1 MPKLMNAR
9 IATPNGTVR
18 FPRVGVGAGSLANAA
33 GEQAFSDMIH
43 AAWASGVRYF
53 DTSAAYLGGESE
65 QRLGAALA
73 EYPRDELYV
82 STKLGRYLSQPGA
95 SSLPG
100 GSDFYLDYTYDTTLR
115 SVERSLSRLKVDRLD
130 AVFIH
135 DLDPGFART
144 AYREE
149 LMTAV
154 EGAFPALQRLKD
166 EKVVGAI
173 GVASMDWQACLDF
186 AELAGVDVVMP
197 AGEYSLLRTGSTAL
211 LQHCAEN
218 GIAWIAASPFNSG
231 ILATGSRPDAFYNM
245 RPATRPALLQT
256 EELERICQRHH
267 VCLATAALLFPLRH
281 SAVSTIVFGA
291 KTADEFS
298 ESFARLFENPSDEF
312 WQEMDAYLTETK
324 DWEGRLSGGRQGP

>member
-1 MPKLMNAR
+1 MNAR
-9 IATPNGTVR
+9 IAKPNGAVLL
-18 FPRVGVGAGSLANAA
+18 PRVGVGAGSLANAA
-33 GEQAFSDMIH
+33 GEQAFFNMIH

-73 EYPRDELYV
+73 AYPREELYV

-324 DWEGRLSGGRQGP
+324 DWEGRLSGG

>member
-1 MPKLMNAR
+1 
-9 IATPNGTVR
+9 
-18 FPRVGVGAGSLANAA
+18 
-33 GEQAFSDMIH
+33 
-43 AAWASGVRYF
+43 
-53 DTSAAYLGGESE
+53 
-65 QRLGAALA
+65 
-73 EYPRDELYV
+73 
-82 STKLGRYLSQPGA
+82 
-95 SSLPG
+95 LPG

-324 DWEGRLSGGRQGP
+324 DWEGRLSGG

>member
-1 MPKLMNAR
+1 
-9 IATPNGTVR
+9 
-18 FPRVGVGAGSLANAA
+18 VGVGAGSLANAA

-324 DWEGRLSGGRQGP
+324 DWEGRLSGG

>member
-1 MPKLMNAR
+1 MNAR

-33 GEQAFSDMIH
+33 REQAFSDMIH

-324 DWEGRLSGGRQGP
+324 DWEGRLSGG

>member
-1 MPKLMNAR
+1 MNAR
-9 IATPNGTVR
+9 IAKPNGAIQ

-33 GEQAFSDMIH
+33 GEQAFFNMIH

-73 EYPRDELYV
+73 TYPRDELYV
-82 STKLGRYLSQPGA
+82 STKLGRYLSRPGA

-115 SVERSLSRLKVDRLD
+115 SVERSLSRLRVDRLD

-135 DLDPGFART
+135 DLDPGFAGT
-144 AYREE
+144 AYREQ
-149 LMTAV
+149 LKAAV
-154 EGAFPALQRLKD
+154 EGAFPALQRFKD

-186 AELAGVDVVMP
+186 AEMVDVDVVMP
-197 AGEYSLLRTGSTAL
+197 AGEYSLLRTRSTAL
-211 LQHCAEN
+211 LEHCICK

-231 ILATGSRPDAFYNM
+231 ILASGPRPDAVYNM
-245 RPATRPALLQT
+245 RPASRRALLQT
-256 EELERICQRHH
+256 EELERICRNHH
-267 VCLATAALLFPLRH
+267 VSLATAALLFPLRH
-281 SAVSTIVFGA
+281 PAVSTIVFGA
-291 KTADEFS
+291 KTSDEFN
-298 ESFARLFENPSDEF
+298 ESFARLSEHLPDEF
-312 WQEMDAYLTETK
+312 WQEMDAFLIETK
-324 DWEGRLSGGRQGP
+324 NWEGR

>member
-1 MPKLMNAR
+1 
-9 IATPNGTVR
+9 
-18 FPRVGVGAGSLANAA
+18 VGVGAGSLANAA

-218 GIAWIAASPFNSG
+218 GIAWIAASPFNSE

-281 SAVSTIVFGA
+281 PAVSTIVFGA

-324 DWEGRLSGGRQGP
+324 DWEGRLSGG

>member
-1 MPKLMNAR
+1 MNTR
-9 IATPNGTVR
+9 IAEPNQTVK

-33 GEQAFSDMIH
+33 GEQAFFDMIH
-43 AAWASGVRYF
+43 AAWANGVRYF
-53 DTSAAYLGGESE
+53 DTSAAYLGGQSE

-73 EYPRDELYV
+73 AYPRDELYV

-135 DLDPGFART
+135 DLDPGFAGR

-149 LMTAV
+149 LKTAV

-166 EKVVGAI
+166 ENVVGAI
-173 GVASMDWQACLDF
+173 GVASMNWQACLDF
-186 AELAGVDVVMP
+186 AELADVDVVMP
-197 AGEYSLLRTGSTAL
+197 AGEYSLLRARSTAL
-211 LQHCAEN
+211 LAHCIEK
-218 GIAWIAASPFNSG
+218 GIVWIAASPFNSG

-245 RPATRPALLQT
+245 RPATQQVLLQT
-256 EELERICQRHH
+256 AGLERICRRHD
-267 VCLATAALLFPLRH
+267 VSLATAALLFPLRH
-281 SAVSTIVFGA
+281 PAISTIVFGA
-291 KTADEFS
+291 KTAGEFN
-298 ESFARLFENPSDEF
+298 ESIARLSENLSDQF
-312 WQEMDAYLTETK
+312 WKELDAFLLETK
-324 DWEGRLSGGRQGP
+324 DWEKCD

>member
-1 MPKLMNAR
+1 
-9 IATPNGTVR
+9 
-18 FPRVGVGAGSLANAA
+18 VGVGAGSLANAA

>member
-1 MPKLMNAR
+1 MNAT

-324 DWEGRLSGGRQGP
+324 DWEGRLSGG

>member
-1 MPKLMNAR
+1 MNAR

-18 FPRVGVGAGSLANAA
+18 FPWVGVGAGSLANAA

-53 DTSAAYLGGESE
+53 DTSTAYLSGESE

-115 SVERSLSRLKVDRLD
+115 SVERSLSRLKADRLD

-281 SAVSTIVFGA
+281 SSVSTIVFGA

-324 DWEGRLSGGRQGP
+324 DWEGRLSGG

>member
-218 GIAWIAASPFNSG
+218 GIAWIAASPFTSG

>member
-324 DWEGRLSGGRQGP
+324 DWEGRLSGG

>member
-1 MPKLMNAR
+1 MNAR
-9 IATPNGTVR
+9 IAVPNGTVQ

-33 GEQAFSDMIH
+33 GEQAFFDMIH

-100 GSDFYLDYTYDTTLR
+100 GSDFYLDYTYDATLR

-135 DLDPGFART
+135 DLDPGFAQT
-144 AYREE
+144 AYRDE

-154 EGAFPALQRLKD
+154 EGAFPALQRLKE

-186 AELAGVDVVMP
+186 AELASVDVVMP

-211 LQHCAEN
+211 LEHCVEN

-256 EELERICQRHH
+256 EGLERICQRHH

-291 KTADEFS
+291 KTADEFN
-298 ESFARLFENPSDEF
+298 ESFARLSESLSDQF
-312 WQEMDAYLTETK
+312 WQEMDAFLAETK
-324 DWEGRLSGGRQGP
+324 GWEGRSSVGWQGA

>member
-1 MPKLMNAR
+1 MNAR

-324 DWEGRLSGGRQGP
+324 DWEGRLSGG

>member
-1 MPKLMNAR
+1 MNAR

-281 SAVSTIVFGA
+281 SSVSTIVFGA

-324 DWEGRLSGGRQGP
+324 DWEGRLSGG

>member
-1 MPKLMNAR
+1 MNAR

-291 KTADEFS
+291 KTANEFS

-324 DWEGRLSGGRQGP
+324 DWEGRLSGG

>member
-1 MPKLMNAR
+1 MSKLMNAR

-324 DWEGRLSGGRQGP
+324 DWEGRLSGG

>member
-1 MPKLMNAR
+1 MTAR
-9 IATPNGTVR
+9 ISEPNGTVQ

-33 GEQAFSDMIH
+33 GEQAFFNMIH

-53 DTSAAYLGGESE
+53 DTSAAYLGGVSE

-73 EYPRDELYV
+73 AYPRDELYV

-100 GSDFYLDYTYDTTLR
+100 GSNFYLDYTYDTTLR
-115 SVERSLSRLKVDRLD
+115 SVERSLSRLNVDRLG

-149 LMTAV
+149 LKTAV

-186 AELAGVDVVMP
+186 AELADVDVVMP
-197 AGEYSLLRTGSTAL
+197 AGEYSLLRTRSTAL
-211 LQHCAEN
+211 LDHCVEK

-245 RPATRPALLQT
+245 RPATRLALLQT
-256 EELERICQRHH
+256 EGLERICRRHH
-267 VCLATAALLFPLRH
+267 VSLATAALLFPLRH

-291 KTADEFS
+291 KTADEFKQ
-298 ESFARLFENPSDEF
+298 SFARLSENLSDQF
-312 WQEMDAYLTETK
+312 WQEMDAFLIETK
-324 DWEGRLSGGRQGP
+324 DWEGRLSGGCEGA

>member
-1 MPKLMNAR
+1 MNAR
-9 IATPNGTVR
+9 ISEPNGIVQ

-33 GEQAFSDMIH
+33 GEQAFFNMIH
-43 AAWASGVRYF
+43 AAWASGVRHF

-73 EYPRDELYV
+73 AFPRDELYV

-115 SVERSLSRLKVDRLD
+115 SVERSLSRLNVDRLD

-149 LMTAV
+149 LKAAV

-186 AELAGVDVVMP
+186 AELADVDVVMP
-197 AGEYSLLRTGSTAL
+197 AGEYSLLRTRSTAL
-211 LQHCAEN
+211 LDHCVEK

-245 RPATRPALLQT
+245 RPATRLALLQT
-256 EELERICQRHH
+256 EGLERICRRHH
-267 VCLATAALLFPLRH
+267 VSLATAALLFPLRH

-291 KTADEFS
+291 KNADEFN
-298 ESFARLFENPSDEF
+298 ESFARLSERLSDQF
-312 WQEMDAYLTETK
+312 WQEMDAFLVETK
-324 DWEGRLSGGRQGP
+324 DWEG

>member
-1 MPKLMNAR
+1 MTAR
-9 IATPNGTVR
+9 ISEPNGTVQ

-33 GEQAFSDMIH
+33 GEQAFFNMIH

-53 DTSAAYLGGESE
+53 DTSAAYLGGVSE

-73 EYPRDELYV
+73 AYPRDELYV

-100 GSDFYLDYTYDTTLR
+100 GSNFYLDYTYDTTLR
-115 SVERSLSRLKVDRLD
+115 SVERSLSRLHVDRLG

-149 LMTAV
+149 LKTAV

-186 AELAGVDVVMP
+186 AELADVDVVMP
-197 AGEYSLLRTGSTAL
+197 AGEYSLLRTRSTAL
-211 LQHCAEN
+211 LDHCVEK

-245 RPATRPALLQT
+245 RPATRLALLQT
-256 EELERICQRHH
+256 EGLERICRRHH
-267 VCLATAALLFPLRH
+267 VSLATAALLFPLRH

-291 KTADEFS
+291 KTADEFKQ
-298 ESFARLFENPSDEF
+298 SFARLSENLSDQF
-312 WQEMDAYLTETK
+312 WQEMDAFLIETK
-324 DWEGRLSGGRQGP
+324 DWEGRLSGGCEGA

>member
-1 MPKLMNAR
+1 MNAR
-9 IATPNGTVR
+9 IAKPDGAVLL
-18 FPRVGVGAGSLANAA
+18 PRVGVGAGSLANAA
-33 GEQAFSDMIH
+33 GEQAFFNMIH

-73 EYPRDELYV
+73 GYPREDLYV

-100 GSDFYLDYTYDTTLR
+100 GSNFYLDYTYDTTLR

-135 DLDPGFART
+135 DLDPGFAQA

-149 LMTAV
+149 LKTAV

-186 AELAGVDVVMP
+186 AERADVDVVMP
-197 AGEYSLLRTGSTAL
+197 AGEYSLLRTRSTAL
-211 LQHCAEN
+211 LEHCVEK
-218 GIAWIAASPFNSG
+218 GIAWVAASPFNSG

-245 RPATRPALLQT
+245 RPATRQVLSQT
-256 EELERICQRHH
+256 EGLESICRRHD
-267 VCLATAALLFPLRH
+267 VPLATAALLFPLRH
-281 SAVSTIVFGA
+281 PAVSTIVFGA
-291 KTADEFS
+291 KTSDEFN
-298 ESFARLFENPSDEF
+298 ESFARLSRNLPDQF
-312 WQEMDAYLTETK
+312 WHEIDAFLAKTK
-324 DWEGRLSGGRQGP
+324 DWEKHD

>member
-1 MPKLMNAR
+1 MNAR
-9 IATPNGTVR
+9 IAKPNGAVLL
-18 FPRVGVGAGSLANAA
+18 PRVGVGAGSLANAA
-33 GEQAFSDMIH
+33 GEQAFFNMIH

-73 EYPRDELYV
+73 AYPREELYV
-82 STKLGRYLSQPGA
+82 STKLGRYLSRPGA

-135 DLDPGFART
+135 DLDPGFAQA

-149 LMTAV
+149 LKTAV

-186 AELAGVDVVMP
+186 AEMADVDVVMP
-197 AGEYSLLRTGSTAL
+197 AGEYSLLRTRSTAL
-211 LQHCAEN
+211 LEHCVEK

-245 RPATRPALLQT
+245 RPATRQVLSQT
-256 EELERICQRHH
+256 EGLECICRRHD
-267 VCLATAALLFPLRH
+267 VSLATAALLFPLRH
-281 SAVSTIVFGA
+281 PAVSTIVFGA
-291 KTADEFS
+291 KTSDEFN
-298 ESFARLFENPSDEF
+298 ESFARLSGNLPDQF
-312 WQEMDAYLTETK
+312 WYEMDAFLSKTK
-324 DWEGRLSGGRQGP
+324 DWEKHD